1 MDTITRKTFGRVD
14 DAIVAVRAESFI
26 AGQRSGAG
34 TWPDQSVVPI
44 GSVSPGAT
52 LHIID
57 KVGTDSGG
65 PLRHIQVRR
74 GNRVIVTLVYSHFT
88 QRLVQTF

>member
-1 MDTITRKTFGRVD
+1 MSTITRKRFDRVADGIVAGRV
-14 DAIVAVRAESFI
+14 ESFI
-26 AGQRSGAG
+26 AGQRNGAG

-44 GSVSPGAT
+44 DSVSRGAT

-65 PLRHIQVRR
+65 PLRHIQLRR
-74 GNRVIVTLVYSHFT
+74 GHRVVVTLVYNHFT